1 MKLMTY
7 VRAFYTH
14 GHLNA
19 DVDPLELDK
28 VYSADLV
35 EKFNTQRSDIK
46 QLLDHH
52 THGFSELD
60 LDRTF
65 TIDYAHLDG
74 LIATKAK
81 WTLRELR
88 DELRK
93 AYCGKIGLEYMHI
106 PDRD

>member
-1 MKLMTY
+1 MTY

-46 QLLDHH
+46 SLLEH
-52 THGFSELD
+52 
-60 LDRTF
+60 
-65 TIDYAHLDG
+65 
-74 LIATKAK
+74 
-81 WTLRELR
+81 
-88 DELRK
+88 
-93 AYCGKIGLEYMHI
+93 
-106 PDRD
+106 